1 MWFGDGVLSARPR
14 EYKHSTLLHASWLLH
29 SHSRMSPSTCVQSYP
44 CERKTMWQRRVA
56 YNVSRLWFV
65 FEYVCLCCLVRL
77 LQEGGYT
84 DPLRTTAGAPEA
96 SSPRDWGVD
105 EESERRDLG
114 EDGWLSTGG
123 EVEERGIR
131 RSRQWTDGADYQ
143 SVLGDGE
150 TEPERLGGGRKERL
164 TVKKKESEDV
174 VRVKKTNR

>member
-1 MWFGDGVLSARPR
+1 
-14 EYKHSTLLHASWLLH
+14 
-29 SHSRMSPSTCVQSYP
+29 MSPSTCVQSYP
-44 CERKTMWQRRVA
+44 CERKTKRQRRVA
-56 YNVSRLWFV
+56 YVSRLWFV
-65 FEYVCLCCLVRL
+65 FDHVCLCCLVKL
-77 LQEGGYT
+77 LGEGGYT

-105 EESERRDLG
+105 EESERGDLG

-131 RSRQWTDGADYQ
+131 RSRRRADGADYQ

-150 TEPERLGGGRKERL
+150 TEAGRLGGGRKERL

-174 VRVKKTNR
+174 VRVEKKKKTDRGGVGGQKEHRHVVVVSQGWKTPLGE